1 MDFSRKLELSK
12 DASTTKSQSPI
23 GSGPDM
29 DLISCWNVFEMRLRS
44 QSPIGSGPDMD
55 DDIVR
60 VKDIVVLKSQSPIGS
75 GPDMDS
81 QSRQ

>member
-1 MDFSRKLELSK
+1 
-12 DASTTKSQSPI
+12 
-23 GSGPDM
+23 M